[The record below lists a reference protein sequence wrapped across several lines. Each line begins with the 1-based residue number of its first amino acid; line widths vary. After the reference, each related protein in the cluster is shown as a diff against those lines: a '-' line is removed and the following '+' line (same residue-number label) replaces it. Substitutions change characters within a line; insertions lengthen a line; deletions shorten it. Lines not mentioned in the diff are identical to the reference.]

1 MLCCTKQVSFMLLNN
16 KRIVPVMLLTVLML
30 GAVGCENNQGNVSDN
45 SAVSGNAVSE
55 NVTLNLPAPVTYSG
69 LAFSVPEGFTESTD
83 NTEEDK
89 VYKGPM
95 SVDDSYIAYKVRE
108 RDPGDDYSILTKED
122 MQAELNRD
130 VSSNAAITEFYNE
143 DLGEGVRRIKTRM
156 VYRKDEKDYS
166 VAMFIYV
173 TDHKVF
179 TLIYQIEPG
188 SKWAAEYE
196 QSQNS
201 IELVRE

>member
-1 MLCCTKQVSFMLLNN
+1 
-16 KRIVPVMLLTVLML
+16 ML
-30 GAVGCENNQGNVSDN
+30 GAAGCEKNPGSVSDDSVVSDN
-45 SAVSGNAVSE
+45 TVSE

-69 LAFSVPEGFTESTD
+69 LDFSVPEGFTESSG

-156 VYRKDEKDYS
+156 VYRKDDKDYS

-173 TDHKVF
+173 TDQKVF

-196 QSQNS
+196 QSQKN